1 MIPAGYVGGAF
12 WGGAIVAL
20 SGNRIGA
27 TVAATILTTA
37 LMGALLYVKY
47 LLLVRLGV
55 LAEYYIH
62 AIERWSHDS
71 LPTMYSTETH
81 RTNLLHRVIQIQ
93 TKCNCCVD
101 IHWLYDSDPSCSGC
115 GLVFL

>member
-27 TVAATILTTA
+27 TVAATILATA

-47 LLLVRLGV
+47 VLVRSGV

-81 RTNLLHRVIQIQ
+81 RTNLLHRVIRDANRQILPPLQ
-93 TKCNCCVD
+93 
-101 IHWLYDSDPSCSGC
+101 
-115 GLVFL
+115 